1 METSLP
7 TSPLDCKGSVLIV
20 DDEENNRHLLRN
32 LLEVQGHRVSEAIDG
47 KDALEKVA
55 ENYPDVVVLDVMMPQ
70 MDGFEVCRRLK
81 SEKKTAPIP
90 VLLVTGLKDRT
101 DRLKGMEAGANDFL
115 SKPIDTQDMVLRVR
129 NAIYT
134 KRLFDQ
140 LEDSYNRLR
149 KLEALRRN
157 LTDMII
163 HDLQSPLGGMKM
175 SLQLLQMKINAKLA
189 EDEAYNLEWAVN
201 LIDYLTTMIHS
212 LLDISRLD
220 AGEMPL
226 KLSRGDLGKIA
237 QEAIETLAFSGE
249 KERVVFS
256 EPAAPVWASID
267 PEVICRVIINLVENA
282 LKFSPKGRKVK
293 VKVERSEKQARVA
306 VMDKGPGISAEYQGR
321 IFDKFSQGETDLGGQ
336 KYSTGLGLTFCK
348 LAVEA
353 HGGKI
358 IINSEMGQGSTV
370 QFWLP
375 AIQETVSPIVLGA
388 RAARKKRG

>member
-1 METSLP
+1 MDTSLP
-7 TSPLDCKGSVLIV
+7 TSPLDCKGHVLVV
-20 DDEENNRHLLRN
+20 DDEENNRHLMRN
-32 LLEVQGHRVSEAIDG
+32 LLEAQGHQVSEAIDG
-47 KDALEKVA
+47 KEALEKVSA
-55 ENYPDVVVLDVMMPQ
+55 DHPDVVVLDVLMPK
-70 MDGFEVCRRLK
+70 MDGFEVCRQLK
-81 SEKKTAPIP
+81 GNPKTASIP
-90 VLLVTGLKDRT
+90 VLLVTGLKDRIY
-101 DRLKGMEAGANDFL
+101 RLKGMEAGANDFL

-140 LEDSYNRLR
+140 LEKSYNRLR

-163 HDLQSPLGGMKM
+163 HDLKSPLCGMKM
-175 SLQLLQMKINAKLA
+175 SLQLLQMKINGKLA
-189 EDEAYNLEWAVN
+189 DDEAYNLDWAVN
-201 LIDYLTTMIHS
+201 LIDYLSTLINS

-220 AGEMPL
+220 AGEIPL
-226 KLSRGDLGKIA
+226 KLSRNDLRKIA
-237 QEAIETLAFSGE
+237 QEAIEALAFSGE
-249 KERVVFS
+249 KERVVFN
-256 EPAAPVWASID
+256 EPAAPVWTSID
-267 PEVICRVIINLVENA
+267 PDIISRVIINLVENA
-282 LKFSPKGRKVK
+282 LKFSPKGRKVT
-293 VKVERSEKQARVA
+293 VKVERNEKQAWVA

-321 IFDKFSQGETDLGGQ
+321 IFDKFNQGETDLGGQ
-336 KYSTGLGLTFCK
+336 RYSTGLGLTFCK

>member
-20 DDEENNRHLLRN
+20 DDEEDNRHLLRN
-32 LLEVQGHRVSEAIDG
+32 LLEAQGHRVSEAIDG

-55 ENYPDVVVLDVMMPQ
+55 ENDPDVVVLDVMMPQ

-90 VLLVTGLKDRT
+90 VLLVTGLRDRT

-115 SKPIDTQDMVLRVR
+115 SKPIDTRDMVLRVR
-129 NAIYT
+129 NAIYA

-157 LTDMII
+157 LTDMIV

-175 SLQLLQMKINAKLA
+175 SLQLLQMKIDGKLA

-201 LIDYLTTMIHS
+201 LIDYLTTIIHS
-212 LLDISRLD
+212 LLDISRLN

-226 KLSRGDLGKIA
+226 KLGRNDLRKIA

-249 KERVVFS
+249 RERVVFS
-256 EPAAPVWASID
+256 EPAAPVWTSVD

-282 LKFSPKGRKVK
+282 LKFSPKDRKVK
-293 VKVERSEKQARVA
+293 VKVEKGEKQARVA
-306 VMDKGPGISAEYQGR
+306 VVDEGPGISAEYQGGN
-321 IFDKFSQGETDLGGQ
+321 FENLSQGETDLGAQ

-375 AIQETVSPIVLGA
+375 AFQQTVSPNVPGA
-388 RAARKKRG
+388 RAARKKKR